1 VCTQQHNQ
9 STTAALHIQHIQIAA
24 YDITLEQLKQQV
36 AASLDIACVPS
47 IDALFTVQ
55 HGERFAIESIDD
67 IARLR
72 SGDEISVSL
81 VASGRSISVAVP
93 LALMHR

>member
-24 YDITLEQLKQQV
+24 HDITLEQLKQQV

-55 HGERFAIESIDD
+55 HGERFAI
-67 IARLR
+67 